1 MNRPTDAKPGCL
13 GFAAIGSIVLVPERA
28 PTTTLG
34 TKGPVKPEN
43 PRGESPVNL
52 KNLSLPYETARPV
65 GRTGTPR
72 G

>member
-13 GFAAIGSIVLVPERA
+13 VFAAIGSTVLAPERA

-43 PRGESPVNL
+43 PRGESPVSL
-52 KNLSLPYETARPV
+52 KNLFLPL
-65 GRTGTPR
+65 
-72 G
+72 